1 MVFGLRR
8 SNPKTLMVIEE
19 TAKRKDG
26 EREEAKEE
34 IFKFE
39 IPFIG
44 REFLITREKVL
55 GGQDLLRFSG
65 IGFLNVLKRLE
76 DGSLRYVVNEWSIT
90 DKEREMISTILSDLI
105 RFQEF
110 YYDDLVAGK
119 LDEVVGK
126 IVSKYGFDIKFKLSR
141 DKIMYYVIRDT
152 LGFGLIHPLVYDPHI
167 TDIDVKGTDPARV
180 KIREFAGRWIDTN
193 VRFPDEFS
201 LRQFISR
208 VASLYGR
215 GISEATPLVSFVYKN
230 LKDQIRFRVAAS
242 LGGVKSDQTT
252 VQIRK
257 FPPKPFL
264 FNDLIKFG
272 TLSPEAAAAI
282 WLLVDSKGKIAF
294 AGPVGT
300 GKTTLLNAALAMFD
314 PRKKLVTI
322 EDIEELALDFKG
334 NSWVPYYARGGDF
347 YEIVKFALRITPDLL
362 ILAEVLGRELGDVL
376 ASQTG
381 HGLAFTI
388 HANNLEEFKMRV
400 RTLLRMYFGENAS
413 EELIKTFEREIWT
426 VLFMSTRENR
436 RILERMYM
444 IDVRTGET
452 TDIYRYPVDFDL
464 DEFLRQ
470 VSERTNKEV
479 NELGREFL
487 DRVKFIEDHMDDGL
501 EDLYASLLDWYN
513 SR

>member
-1 MVFGLRR
+1 MASGVERLN
-8 SNPKTLMVIEE
+8 SL
-19 TAKRKDG
+19 KDSLVHKEAG
-26 EREEAKEE
+26 EVSRFKIPYTDRELLVVQGK
-34 IFKFE
+34 
-39 IPFIG
+39 
-44 REFLITREKVL
+44 LI
-55 GGQDLLRFSG
+55 GGQDLLRFAG
-65 IGFLNVLKRLE
+65 VGFLNVLKRFE
-76 DGSLRYVVNEWSIT
+76 DGSLLYIVDEWDIT
-90 DKEREMISTILSDLI
+90 EKEKKIISLILSDLI

-110 YYDDLVAGK
+110 YYDDLIAGR
-119 LDEVVGK
+119 LEEVVER
-126 IVSKYGFDIKFKLSR
+126 IVKKHGLTIEFKLNR
-141 DKIMYYVIRDT
+141 DKIMYYVFRDT
-152 LGFGLIHPLVYDPHI
+152 LGFGLIHPLIYDPHI
-167 TDIDVKGTDPARV
+167 TDIDVKGADPVRV

-201 LRQFISR
+201 LRQFASR

-215 GISEATPLVSFVYKN
+215 GISEATPLVSFVYKSSDRQ
-230 LKDQIRFRVAAS
+230 LRFRVAAS
-242 LGGVKSDQTT
+242 LGGVKSEQTT

-282 WLLVDSKGKIAF
+282 WLLVDLKGKIAF
-294 AGPVGT
+294 SGPVGT

-388 HANNLEEFKMRV
+388 HANTLEEFRMRV
-400 RTLLRMYFGENAS
+400 RTLLRMYFGETAS
-413 EELIKTFEREIWT
+413 EELVETFEREIWA
-426 VLFMSTRENR
+426 VVFMNTRENR
-436 RILERMYM
+436 RVLERMYM
-444 IDVRTGET
+444 VDIETGET
-452 TDIYRYPVDFDL
+452 GMIYRYPVDFNL
-464 DEFLRQ
+464 DDFLKQ
-470 VSERTNKEV
+470 VSERTNIEA
-479 NELGREFL
+479 EILGREFL
-487 DRVKFIEDHMDDGL
+487 DRLKFIEDHMDDEL
-501 EDLYASLLDWYN
+501 EEIYAALLEWYN
-513 SR
+513 NR